1 MVNLYRYIN
10 IIILCKVTPIIII
23 HYIFLF
29 SQEKFLHKFG
39 GSQMKPYVLKFQ
51 EIDEASQSLVGG
63 KGKNLGACSKIN
75 SHLVPP
81 GFCITTEAYKKNFN
95 ENDNFQELFKQLTT
109 LKTNNLSE
117 IREVSKAIRT
127 IIENTPISS
136 NIVNEINRVLLEFND
151 QEAFA
156 VRSSAT
162 AEDLPNAS
170 FAGQHDTYLNIIG
183 AKEILRHISKCWA
196 SLFTE
201 RAIIYRIQN
210 SFDHNKVYP
219 SVVIQQMVF
228 PNASGILFTADP
240 ITSNRKTV
248 AIDASF
254 GLGEALVSGL
264 VTADAYKVEENKIT
278 EKIIATKKIAIYGQT
293 NGGTEIRQVDLP
305 KQTEQALSDEQILS
319 LAKLGR
325 KIESYFGK
333 PQDIEWCL
341 VDNVFYL
348 VQSRPITTLFP
359 VPEVGDQQNH
369 VYVSVAH
376 QQMMTDAMKPLGL
389 SFYLMTTPASM
400 YPAGGRLFVDITES
414 LSSPTTRDI
423 MVNSLGQS
431 DPLMKDALQTIIGRK
446 NFIKMQPEDSTN
458 KHVPSPV
465 KLANRT
471 VPDVSVVS
479 ELIMQNQES
488 LKKLQLTIQSKNGAE
503 LFDFIIADLQEL
515 KNVLF
520 NPTSIDAIMAGMD
533 ASAWLNEHINLWLDE
548 KNVADTL
555 SESAP
560 NNITSQM
567 GLELLDVAD
576 AIRPHPVVINYLEQT
591 SDIHFLDKLDTLT
604 GGKEAKTAIEK
615 YLTKYGMRCPGEIDL
630 TKTRWIENPTTLIP
644 LILSNIKNFEPHASK
659 QKFEQG
665 EIASRNKEQEILEH
679 LKQLPG
685 GAQKVADAKTK
696 IAVLR
701 HFIGY
706 REYPKYGMIN
716 RYFIYK
722 QALLKTAEQLVQ
734 HGILKQKEDIYFLY
748 FDELQEVV
756 RTNTVNYALI
766 TTRKN
771 DFISYEKLTPP
782 RIITSDGEIIT
793 GKYSRD
799 NLPEKAL
806 IGLPVSAG
814 IIEGRARVILDM
826 EHADLEPGDILVTAF
841 TDPSWTPT
849 FVSIKGLITEVGGL
863 MTHGAV
869 IAREYGLPA
878 VVGVEN
884 ATKLIKDGQHI
895 LVNGTE
901 GYIKILK

>member
-1 MVNLYRYIN
+1 
-10 IIILCKVTPIIII
+10 
-23 HYIFLF
+23 
-29 SQEKFLHKFG
+29 
-39 GSQMKPYVLKFQ
+39 MKPYVLRFQ
-51 EIDEASQSLVGG
+51 EIDEANQTLVGG
-63 KGKNLGACSKIN
+63 KGKNLGECSKIN

-81 GFCITTEAYKKNFN
+81 GFCITTEAYKESFN
-95 ENDNFQELFKQLTT
+95 ENNHFQELIKQLAT
-109 LKTNNLSE
+109 LKATNLLE
-117 IREVSKAIRT
+117 IREISKNIREV
-127 IIENTPISS
+127 IENTPISHTL
-136 NIVNEINRVLLEFND
+136 VNEINRVLLEFND
-151 QEAFA
+151 REAFA

-162 AEDLPNAS
+162 AEDLPSTS

-183 AKEILRHISKCWA
+183 EKELLRHISKCWA

-210 SFDHNKVYP
+210 DFDHSKVYL

-228 PNASGILFTADP
+228 PIASGILFTADP
-240 ITSNRKTV
+240 ITSNRKAVT
-248 AIDASF
+248 IDASF
-254 GLGEALVSGL
+254 GLGEAIVSGL
-264 VTADAYKVEENKIT
+264 VTADAYKVEENKII
-278 EKIIATKKIAIYGQT
+278 EKIIASKKIAIYGQK
-293 NGGTEIRQVDLP
+293 NGGTEMRPIDLS
-305 KQTEQALSDEQILS
+305 KQTEQTLSDEQILA
-319 LAKLGR
+319 LAKLGK
-325 KIESYFGK
+325 KIEAYFGK

-341 VDNVFYL
+341 VDNVFYII
-348 VQSRPITTLFP
+348 QSRPITTLFP
-359 VPEVGDQQNH
+359 VPEINDQENH

-389 SFYLMTTPASM
+389 SFYLMTTPATM

-431 DPLMKDALQTIIGRK
+431 DPLMKDALQTIVERK
-446 NFIKMQPEDSTN
+446 NFIQMQPEDTTN
-458 KHVPSPV
+458 KHVPSPA
-465 KLANRT
+465 KLTNRAI
-471 VPDVSVVS
+471 PDISVVS

-488 LKKLQLTIQSKNGAE
+488 LEKLQLNIQSKNGTE
-503 LFDFIIADLQEL
+503 LFDFIVVDLQEL
-515 KNVLF
+515 KNILF

-533 ASAWLNEHINLWLDE
+533 ASAWLNENIYLWLNE

-560 NNITSQM
+560 NNVTSQM

-591 SDIHFLDKLDTLT
+591 SDIHFLDKLDLLA
-604 GGKEAKTAIEK
+604 GGKEAKTAIEN

-644 LILSNIKNFEPHASK
+644 LILSNIKNFGPHASK

-665 EIASRNKEQEILEH
+665 EIASRNKEQEILER

-685 GAQKVADAKTK
+685 GSQKAIDTKAK

-706 REYPKYGMIN
+706 REYPKYGMIH

-722 QALLKTAEQLVQ
+722 QALLKTADQLVQ

-748 FDELQEVV
+748 FDELQETV
-756 RTNTVNYALI
+756 RTNKVNYALI
-766 TTRKN
+766 TARKN
-771 DFISYEKLTPP
+771 DFTSYEKLTPP

-793 GKYSRD
+793 GKYNRD
-799 NLPEKAL
+799 NIPEKAL
-806 IGLPVSAG
+806 IGLPVSSG
-814 IIEGRARVILDM
+814 IIKGRARVILDM
-826 EHADLEPGDILVTAF
+826 EHADLEPGDILVTPF

-849 FVSIKGLITEVGGL
+849 FVSIEGLITEVGGL

-901 GYIKILK
+901 GYIEILQ